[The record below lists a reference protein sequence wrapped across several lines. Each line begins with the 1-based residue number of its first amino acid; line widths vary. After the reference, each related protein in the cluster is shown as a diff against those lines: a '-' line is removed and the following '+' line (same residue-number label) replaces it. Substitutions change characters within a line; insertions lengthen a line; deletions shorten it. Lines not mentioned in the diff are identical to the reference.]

1 MDRREFTKV
10 AGASVVAVAAGKV
23 GVDWIEG
30 RGGVPDQAAAPQA
43 VAAAGAVVGGVAA
56 AGTAA
61 AGSGTAPTAPAAPAG
76 AATLRPLAKLIRSQR
91 TMEGAGFP
99 VRRPFPTAA
108 MRNIDPFVLLDEMGP
123 IDWAPGKALGAP
135 AHQHR
140 GFETVSYILQG
151 GVEHADSLGHR
162 GSLRA
167 GDVQWMTAGRGIVHA
182 EMPPAEMRAA
192 GGRMHGFQI
201 WVNLP
206 KRLKMT
212 EPRYQEVL
220 GSDFPEARSAYGL
233 AKVRVIAG
241 SALGVNARID
251 VHTPIVYQHWVLQP
265 GAQIDQPIGAD
276 HNACLYVFAGA
287 GSVGA
292 ERSAVADGEMAIF
305 GAGDTVRMAVP
316 ADAKAPMQALLL
328 AGVPHGDPIVQY
340 GPLVMNDMD
349 EIKQAFADYRAGNM
363 GQIQG

>member
-10 AGASVVAVAAGKV
+10 AGATAVALAAGKV
-23 GVDWIEG
+23 GVDWADGQTTENAA
-30 RGGVPDQAAAPQA
+30 AAAPLPPTA
-43 VAAAGAVVGGVAA
+43 VGPATTAKGQGVASA
-56 AGTAA
+56 A
-61 AGSGTAPTAPAAPAG
+61 SAPVPAPV
-76 AATLRPLAKLIRSQR
+76 LRPLARRLASQR

-99 VRRPFPTAA
+99 VRRPFPTASL
-108 MRNIDPFVLLDEMGP
+108 RNFDPFVLLDEMGP

-135 AHQHR
+135 DHPHR

-182 EMPPAEMRAA
+182 EVPPAEMRAA

-206 KRLKMT
+206 RRLKMT

-220 GSDFPEARSAYGL
+220 GSDFPEAQSPDGL
-233 AKVRVIAG
+233 ARVRVIAG
-241 SALGVNARID
+241 SALGVDARID

-265 GAQIDQPIGAD
+265 GASIDQPIAAD

-287 GSVGA
+287 GTVGA
-292 ERSAVADGEMAIF
+292 DGDAVRDGEMAIF

-316 ADAKAPMQALLL
+316 ADAAGPMQALLL

-340 GPLVMNDMD
+340 GPFVMNDMD
-349 EIKQAFADYRAGNM
+349 EIKQAFADYRAGRM
-363 GQIQG
+363 GRIPG

>member
-10 AGASVVAVAAGKV
+10 AGVTAVALAAGKV
-23 GVDWIEG
+23 GVDWADAQ
-30 RGGVPDQAAAPQA
+30 GGAVAATPTQLPPTAVPAAQVGAQAATGQAAA
-43 VAAAGAVVGGVAA
+43 
-56 AGTAA
+56 
-61 AGSGTAPTAPAAPAG
+61 APAAPAQI
-76 AATLRPLAKLIRSQR
+76 RPLARRITSQR

-108 MRNIDPFVLLDEMGP
+108 MRNFDPFVLLDEMGP

-135 AHQHR
+135 DHPHR

-206 KRLKMT
+206 RRLKMT

-220 GSDFPEARSAYGL
+220 GSDFPEARTADGL

-241 SALGVNARID
+241 SALGVDARID

-265 GAQIDQPIGAD
+265 GASVDQPIGAD
-276 HNACLYVFAGA
+276 HNACLYVFGGA
-287 GSVGA
+287 GSVGS
-292 ERSAVADGEMAIF
+292 ERAPVADGEMAIF
-305 GAGDTVRMAVP
+305 GAGNTVRMEVP
-316 ADAKAPMQALLL
+316 ATATAPMQALLL

-340 GPLVMNDMD
+340 GPFVMNSMD
-349 EIKQAFADYRAGNM
+349 EIKQAFVDYRSGKM
-363 GQIQG
+363 GQIPG